1 MTPELTLAGP
11 DLRRIADV
19 VLADLLPPRLRRLWL
34 SRMGRM
40 AIAQAKKNV
49 REQKTVDGSPM
60 APRKRLDVRKKM
72 LTGLVKSRWI
82 GMDLPDEDTARVKF
96 FRNAGV
102 VARKHQLGGR
112 AAGATRTGIKY
123 PRTFDTSKIPA
134 SLKGKHFTLENGKI
148 GCSANQ
154 AAMMIR
160 LDYIPPYVRRGMPAG
175 GADAVEYLMQ
185 HISRKLAVF
194 LIAEGVKR
202 AGKAKVP
209 DNTPARPFL
218 GLDEEQKIAMGDAI
232 MAGIYNRFKAK
243 NHENLLK

>member
-60 APRKRLDVRKKM
+60 APRKRKPPKIRPVYHRDGSVTQKKTHDKM
-72 LTGLVKSRWI
+72 LVDLVKSRWL

-96 FRNAGV
+96 FKGAGIVAFRHQYGISEKV
-102 VARKHQLGGR
+102 VRKAVGDLFSKEEMTPG
-112 AAGATRTGIKY
+112 TPESYNKVNRTVAIELIK
-123 PRTFDTSKIPA
+123 
-134 SLKGKHFTLENGKI
+134 
-148 GCSANQ
+148 C
-154 AAMMIR
+154 
-160 LDYIPPYVRRGMPAG
+160 
-175 GADAVEYLMQ
+175 
-185 HISRKLAVF
+185 
-194 LIAEGVKR
+194 GVKQSVMEIQR
-202 AGKAKVP
+202 TWTVFQASVYLAKIKTGWTIQV
-209 DNTPARPFL
+209 PARPFL